1 MEYLTQGWLSSRNFI
16 GQCDSDLCLWG
27 KEITEWKK
35 WKSIYILRQN
45 GKTSFKMKRGEN
57 RRKRASLWCLRWVT
71 FRYSVTTPWPK
82 TFPRKRF
89 IWACIP
95 ERVCS
100 GSSTRKQVVRPGS
113 LVVTFLSTHRK
124 QSKPT
129 RIGTRL
135 WALKGCLQWQMSS
148 SKVTSTKHC
157 LAMHQLG
164 TKCSSTWAC
173 KEGAHSNH
181 SPHALKTVQKSSF
194 LCRSRQSLSNS
205 PL

>member
-16 GQCDSDLCLWG
+16 GQRDSDLCLWG

-57 RRKRASLWCLRWVT
+57 GRKRASLWCLRWVT

-100 GSSTRKQVVRPGS
+100 SSRTRKQVARPGS
-113 LVVTFLSTHRK
+113 LVVTFRPHIG
-124 QSKPT
+124 SKENQPEL
-129 RIGTRL
+129 GQDCEL
-135 WALKGCLQWQMSS
+135 
-148 SKVTSTKHC
+148 SKV
-157 LAMHQLG
+157 A
-164 TKCSSTWAC
+164 SSDRYPPA
-173 KEGAHSNH
+173 
-181 SPHALKTVQKSSF
+181 
-194 LCRSRQSLSNS
+194 RSHLLNS
-205 PL
+205 V